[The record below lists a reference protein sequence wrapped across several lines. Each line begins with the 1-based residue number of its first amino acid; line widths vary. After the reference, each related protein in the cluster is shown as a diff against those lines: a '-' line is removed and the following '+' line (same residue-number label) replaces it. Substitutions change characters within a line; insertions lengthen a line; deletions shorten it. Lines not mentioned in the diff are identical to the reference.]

1 MALRANLASQARP
14 STNNGI
20 SLAAHAAAYAGRT
33 LRSRS
38 MWAIGSELAIVGFL
52 LVLNGALAMAEMA
65 MVSARRSRLRTRA
78 ASGDKGAAAAL
89 DLLAEPTRFLSTV
102 QIGITLI
109 GILLGAVSGA
119 TLASELRLVLE
130 AVPGLASY
138 AQPISL
144 AVVVALTTY
153 LSLVIGELVPKRIA
167 QNAPEAIASA
177 IARPMR
183 VLATITA
190 PLVAILTLTT
200 EGVLRVFRVH
210 ASGEPALTEEDVRL
224 LIVQGTEA
232 GVIQAGERQVVEAA
246 FELGDREVR
255 ELMTPRVLVTWLDL
269 EAGREA
275 AVAKMANNPHRYYPV
290 CQGELDRVAGVL
302 AARDLMPRLLA
313 GGEFELAALLRPPL
327 FLPERLPAYS
337 ALDEFKRAGTRM
349 ALVSTNRAESKACSP
364 RRICWKSWLV
374 SRLGC
379 ARRGAGT
386 NPPRRRVMVAGW
398 PGARTRSR
406 GIARCQARSRRVEG
420 HPDAGWDG
428 NGQDRTHSNR
438 GRPLRVAWREIRSC
452 RHGRAPGR

>member
-1 MALRANLASQARP
+1 M
-14 STNNGI
+14 
-20 SLAAHAAAYAGRT
+20 
-33 LRSRS
+33 
-38 MWAIGSELAIVGFL
+38 V
-52 LVLNGALAMAEMA
+52 NGALAMAEMA
-65 MVSARRSRLRTRA
+65 VVSARRSRLRTRA

-89 DLLAEPTRFLSTV
+89 NLLAEPTRFLSTV

-119 TLASELRLVLE
+119 TLASELRLMLE
-130 AVPGLASY
+130 AVPGLAGY
-138 AQPISL
+138 AQPLSL

-183 VLATITA
+183 LLATITA

-224 LIVQGTEA
+224 LIVQGTET

-275 AVAKMANNPHRYYPV
+275 AVAKMANNRHRYYPV

-302 AARDLMPRLLA
+302 SARDLMPRLLT

-349 ALVSTNRAESKACSP
+349 ALVVDEQGGIEGVLTTTDLLEVLAGESPAT
-364 RRICWKSWLV
+364 
-374 SRLGC
+374 
-379 ARRGAGT
+379 AGAGT

-398 PGARTRSR
+398 LGARTRSR
-406 GIARCQARSRRVEG
+406 GTARRQARSRRVEG
-420 HPDAGWDG
+420 HPDARWDG
-428 NGQDRTHSNR
+428 NGQDRTHSDR

>member
-1 MALRANLASQARP
+1 
-14 STNNGI
+14 
-20 SLAAHAAAYAGRT
+20 
-33 LRSRS
+33 

-52 LVLNGALAMAEMA
+52 LLLNGALAMAEMA
-65 MVSARRSRLRTRA
+65 VVSARRSRLRTRA
-78 ASGDKGAAAAL
+78 SSGDAGAAAAL
-89 DLLAEPTRFLSTV
+89 ALLAEPTRFLSTV

-119 TLASELRLVLE
+119 TLASEIRSWLQ
-130 AVPGLASY
+130 AVPGLAGY

-144 AVVVALTTY
+144 VVVVGVTTY

-183 VLATITA
+183 LLATITA

-200 EGVLRVFRVH
+200 EGVLRVLRVH

-269 EAGREA
+269 EAEREA
-275 AVAKMANNPHRYYPV
+275 AVAEMANSPHHYYPV

-302 AARDLMPRLLA
+302 ATRDLMPRLLT
-313 GGEFELAALLRPPL
+313 GGEFDLAALLRPAL

-349 ALVSTNRAESKACSP
+349 ALVVDEQ
-364 RRICWKSWLV
+364 
-374 SRLGC
+374 G
-379 ARRGAGT
+379 G
-386 NPPRRRVMVAGW
+386 
-398 PGARTRSR
+398 
-406 GIARCQARSRRVEG
+406 VEG
-420 HPDAGWDG
+420 VLTTTDLLEILAGESAATGSGGMQEPIRRHDG
-428 NGQDRTHSNR
+428 SWSLDGLMPVHEAADLL
-438 GRPLRVAWREIRSC
+438 GVRPLRDESKDILTLGGMAMARI
-452 RHGRAPGR
+452 GRIPTAGDRFEWQGVSFEVVEMSGRRVDKLLAIPPVPPDEPNSP